1 MQHPHSAFRHWCTE
15 MWFKHSDEILM
26 WTGTLPEYNAAYYF
40 RQHRWM
46 LKNMFQKEQLGV
58 DKPTIR

>member
-1 MQHPHSAFRHWCTE
+1 

-26 WTGTLPEYNAAYYF
+26 WTGTLPEYDAAYYF